1 MKIIN
6 LIQLVSFTCEGRNKF
21 LVFEGTTPIAIEV
34 SMYKCSVPFSFFFLG
49 TSCVHKQYKEERNRE
64 KEMQETQKKNKEKK
78 WPQEKKKIVDFSYF

>member
-49 TSCVHKQYKEERNRE
+49 TSCVHKQYKGERDARNPKEKQRE
-64 KEMQETQKKNKEKK
+64 KMASRKEKDCRFFLLL
-78 WPQEKKKIVDFSYF
+78 I